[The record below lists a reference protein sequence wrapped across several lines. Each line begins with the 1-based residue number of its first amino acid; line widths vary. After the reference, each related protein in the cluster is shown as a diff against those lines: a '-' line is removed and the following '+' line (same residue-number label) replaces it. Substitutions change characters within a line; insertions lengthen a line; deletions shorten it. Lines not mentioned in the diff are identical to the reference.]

1 MKSLFFAS
9 ATAMFTLANTSALHA
24 EQVFNEDVIVSGG
37 LCAGD
42 DCASG
47 FGDGNGIRIRSDTPS
62 VSFLQTDDPDIVWA
76 SWSMFGIDDRFALT
90 MDQLREVFSVKKT
103 ATTNSLYLDHNGA
116 GFGTSL
122 PQRELHVI
130 DANTPALRLEQSTGS
145 GLEHHT
151 WDISASNSGL
161 IFTDVGVPFG
171 FSPMVIENGAPSGS
185 LHIDNATG
193 NIGLRTTNPTAP
205 LHVRRSNGS
214 AKILVEETGG
224 SGAQEL
230 FQMKSNGGSYFTLSN
245 TASGRDWFFV
255 HENAAAGRFI
265 ITAIDDPSGGM
276 FLTPAGDM
284 TIGGTLTTGGGT
296 CGGGCDAV
304 FSDDYALPSIAQHAD
319 AMWSLGHLPNVGPT
333 PENTPINVSD
343 KLGRMLNELEHAH
356 IYIAQQ
362 QQEIAALKE
371 DRGTWETRLAAI
383 ETELSEIQRSQSDA
397 N

>member
-1 MKSLFFAS
+1 MKSLFFA
-9 ATAMFTLANTSALHA
+9 ATTAMFTLANTSALHA

-47 FGDGNGIRIRSDTPS
+47 FGDGNGIRIRSDAPS
-62 VSFLQTDDPDIVWA
+62 VSFLQTDDPDILFA

-90 MDQLREVFSVKKT
+90 MDQLTEVFSVKKT
-103 ATTNSLYLDHNGA
+103 AKTYSLYLDHNGV

-205 LHVRRSNGS
+205 LHVLRADGS
-214 AKILVEETGG
+214 ARILVEETGG

-230 FQMKSNGGSYFTLSN
+230 FKMQSNGGSYFTLSN
-245 TASGRDWFFV
+245 TTSGRDWFFN
-255 HENAAAGRFI
+255 HENAAQGRFI
-265 ITAIDDPSGGM
+265 ITSSTNPSKGL
-276 FLTPAGDM
+276 FLGPDGDM
-284 TIGGTLTTGGGT
+284 KIGGSLTTGGGT

-304 FSDDYALPSIAQHAD
+304 FSDEYALPSIAQHSQ
-319 AMWSLGHLPNVGPT
+319 AMYDLGYLPNVGPT
-333 PENTPINVSD
+333 PENAPINVSD

-356 IYIAQQ
+356 IYIDQ
-362 QQEIAALKE
+362 LH
-371 DRGTWETRLAAI
+371 GRLAEQDVVNQNLMARL
-383 ETELSEIQRSQSDA
+383 EQLEHLVTQ
-397 N
+397 